1 VRGSPVVFN
10 DFSGGLDTKS
20 APYLVQNKFARDCR
34 NVVTT
39 LNGAI
44 KKRAGNQTFA
54 SVFAGTPT
62 VLTSLFGMQA
72 TTVLIATG
80 AAKMYSISTGGVS
93 TDITGASVLTSGT
106 RWHFAEAPASGGQ
119 GPLYAVNGTDIP
131 KQWTGAGS
139 IADWTATTGAVPNGK
154 FILYVKNRV
163 LIAGVPGTPHRL
175 YASALGDPRNWGTA
189 ANQGWVV
196 DLDPNDGDQ
205 ITGIGVVGPYV
216 MVFKNEKAFTVYD
229 LDTGANRR
237 LSTNVGCA
245 AHRSIAE
252 SPQGLFFLT
261 PDRGVYATDGVNLR
275 KVSDR
280 ITPTLDAVTASA
292 RANAA
297 GVFLN
302 DHYYLS
308 VSTGGATNNLT
319 LDYDFNAGSWWAHSN
334 AANQWA
340 TWRPAGGLELYAVQA
355 AAAVVDKSY
364 VPGLLQDNGVNFT
377 AYWRSPWIA
386 FQEPY
391 VRKRVRQMHMDGRG
405 VVDVYVSRDFRSG
418 DELLGASV
426 FQLPIPTSFGDATT
440 TFGGTGVFGD
450 AASQDQ
456 RVFPTLGVG
465 RSFSVLVQGA
475 SNNDLEV
482 DSMSLFIQRRKD

>member
-39 LNGAI
+39 INGAI
-44 KKRAGNQTFA
+44 KKRAGNQTFC
-54 SVFAGTPT
+54 SVFAGSPT

-72 TTVLIATG
+72 TTVLVATG
-80 AAKMYSISTGGVS
+80 AAKMYSIGAGGVS
-93 TDITGASVLTSGT
+93 TDITGASVITSGA
-106 RWHFAEAPASGGQ
+106 RWDFTEAPASGGQ

-205 ITGIGVVGPYV
+205 ITGMGVVGPYV

-237 LSTNVGCA
+237 LSTNVGCV

-261 PDRGVYATDGVNLR
+261 ADRGVYATDGVNLR

-280 ITPTLDAVTASA
+280 IAPTLDATNPSA
-292 RANAA
+292 RGNAA
-297 GVFLN
+297 GVFFN

-308 VSTGGATNNLT
+308 VPTTGATNSLT

-334 AANQWA
+334 AANEWA
-340 TWRPAGGLELYAVQA
+340 TWRPAAGLELYAAQA
-355 AAAVVDKSY
+355 SAAIVDKSY
-364 VPGLLQDNGVNFT
+364 VAGTTQDNGANFT

-405 VVDVYVSRDFRSG
+405 VVPASDPDDVRGRN
-418 DELLGASV
+418 DEV
-426 FQLPIPTSFGDATT
+426 RRRR
-440 TFGGTGVFGD
+440 
-450 AASQDQ
+450 
-456 RVFPTLGVG
+456 RV
-465 RSFSVLVQGA
+465 R
-475 SNNDLEV
+475 
-482 DSMSLFIQRRKD
+482 